1 MNQNELFKDNLR
13 DTHWIGEVVE
23 NVDPNKLGR
32 CRIKVFGKFDLL
44 ETQDIP
50 WAIPSN
56 TMMHGSFAVPNIG
69 DIVGVRF
76 DNGNLYQPRYTFQL
90 RTSDSLKTEVLDN
103 ENEAEKV
110 ISIMYDAEKNVRAYY
125 SPTDGFIMT
134 TGGSKTADPMVR
146 LTNDGKVIINA
157 KDIYIADGFND
168 TSEPAVRG
176 ATLSSVIRNILGFI
190 TSHIHPTPY
199 GPSGPAL
206 PPESINAAKLR
217 SDILTNIGDGKIQQK
232 S

>member
-1 MNQNELFKDNLR
+1 MKDLFRDNLR
-13 DTHWIGEVVE
+13 DTHWIGEVVD
-23 NVDPNKLGR
+23 NTDPNKQGR

-50 WAIPSN
+50 WAFPSN
-56 TMMHGSFAVPNIG
+56 TMTPGAFAVPNIG
-69 DIVGVRF
+69 DIVGVMF
-76 DNGNLYQPRYTFQL
+76 DNGNLYQPRYTFQVRKNDTL
-90 RTSDSLKTEVLDN
+90 RTEVLN
-103 ENEAEKV
+103 SEGNPENV
-110 ISIMYDAEKNVRAYY
+110 ISIVYDAERNMRAYY

-134 TGGSKTADPMVR
+134 TGNSKTADPMVR

-168 TSEPAVRG
+168 TSEPAARG
-176 ATLSSVIRNILGFI
+176 ATLANVLRNILGYI
-190 TSHIHPTPY
+190 ASHIHPTPY

-206 PPESINAAKLR
+206 PPDSLNASKLM
-217 SDILTNIGDGKIQQK
+217 SEILANTGDGKIQQK

>member
-1 MNQNELFKDNLR
+1 MDQKELFKDNLR
-13 DTHWIGEVVE
+13 DTHWIGEVVD

-56 TMMHGSFAVPNIG
+56 TMIHGSFAVPNIG

-76 DNGNLYQPRYTFQL
+76 DNGNVYQPTYSFQL
-90 RTSDSLKTEVLDN
+90 RTNDSLKTEVLDI
-103 ENEAEKV
+103 EQSAEKV
-110 ISIMYDAEKNVRAYY
+110 ISIMYDAEKNVRAFY

-134 TGGSKTADPMVR
+134 TGASKSASPMIR
-146 LTNDGKVIINA
+146 LTNDGKVFINA
-157 KDIYIADGFND
+157 KDIFIADGFAD
-168 TSEPAVRG
+168 SSEPAVKG
-176 ATLSSVIRNILGFI
+176 ATLASVLRNMLNFI
-190 TSHIHPTPY
+190 TTHIHPTPL

-206 PPESINAAKLR
+206 PPASIDATVLSSQLAA
-217 SDILTNIGDGKIQQK
+217 NVGDGKIQQK